1 MFLFWNVDGSL
12 PCLGTYKFHAQS
24 GKWKCTI
31 RKGMWMLSAWSGK
44 QFTGQ
49 SQRSGR
55 FVHDSFAI
63 FNWQIPYVIKLL
75 GYPKIGVWIRLR
87 VSIDLIRL
95 IYASA
100 ISASLW
106 LHWASN
112 CDWCSVGW
120 TLVQMLW
127 FGEITAHYIRFWYRN
142 DVYLGRRIS
151 QEIIFERNFWNSNRA
166 CYIEIFPEKY
176 LIVFRS
182 DAKSADQITEQ
193 HLRHI
198 SEFNY

>member
-1 MFLFWNVDGSL
+1 MAISAQNSHPAGSSS
-12 PCLGTYKFHAQS
+12 PRTRTMTRNRKSCLVSTLCPY
-24 GKWKCTI
+24 TVYNT
-31 RKGMWMLSAWSGK
+31 LTL

-63 FNWQIPYVIKLL
+63 FNWLIPYVIKLW

-87 VSIDLIRL
+87 VSRDLIRL

-100 ISASLW
+100 TSASLW

-166 CYIEIFPEKY
+166 CYFGRHVQRNIY
-176 LIVFRS
+176 L
-182 DAKSADQITEQ
+182 QI
-193 HLRHI
+193 RC
-198 SEFNY
+198 

>member
-1 MFLFWNVDGSL
+1 MRLDCRDEYRTLIVVLERLLYMSLAMSHIYTRNRLSSAACYNVHSMFN
-12 PCLGTYKFHAQS
+12 
-24 GKWKCTI
+24 
-31 RKGMWMLSAWSGK
+31 

-55 FVHDSFAI
+55 IVHDSFAI
-63 FNWQIPYVIKLL
+63 FNWLIPYVIKLL

-166 CYIEIFPEKY
+166 CYFEMFPEKY
-176 LIVFRS
+176 LFVFRS
-182 DAKSADQITEQ
+182 DVKSADQITEQ
-193 HLRHI
+193 HLI
-198 SEFNY
+198 